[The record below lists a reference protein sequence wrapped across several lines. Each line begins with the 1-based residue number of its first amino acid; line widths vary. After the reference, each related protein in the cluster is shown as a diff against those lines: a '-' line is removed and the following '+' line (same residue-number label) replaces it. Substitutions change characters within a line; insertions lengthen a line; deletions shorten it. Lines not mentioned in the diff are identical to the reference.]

1 MLARLQSSKKYLVLS
16 WVCWGLIGFAIGIAL
31 GVTTLSV
38 SLIAIGLGLFAV
50 FLALN
55 GPARRES
62 EGHLFAGGG
71 AFIIA
76 WLVGFVIRGVAL

>member
-1 MLARLQSSKKYLVLS
+1 MLKRLQSSKEYLILS
-16 WVCWGLIGFAIGIAL
+16 WICWGLIGFVLGVAL

-38 SLIAIGLGLFAV
+38 SLIAIGLALFAV
-50 FLALN
+50 FLALH

-71 AFIIA
+71 MFIIM
-76 WLVGFVIRGVAL
+76 WLVGFVVRGVAL

>member
-1 MLARLQSSKKYLVLS
+1 MLKRLQSSKEYLILS
-16 WVCWGLIGFAIGIAL
+16 WICWGLVGFILGVAL

-38 SLIAIGLGLFAV
+38 SLIAIGLALFAV
-50 FLALN
+50 FLALH

-71 AFIIA
+71 MFVIM
-76 WLVGFVIRGVAL
+76 WLVGFIVRGVAL

>member
-1 MLARLQSSKKYLVLS
+1 MLKRLQSSKEYLILS
-16 WVCWGLIGFAIGIAL
+16 WICWGLVGFVLGIAL

-38 SLIAIGLGLFAV
+38 SLIAIGLALFAV
-50 FLALN
+50 FLALH

-71 AFIIA
+71 MFVIM
-76 WLVGFVIRGVAL
+76 WLVGFVVRGVAL

>member
-1 MLARLQSSKKYLVLS
+1 LLKRLQSSKEYLILS
-16 WVCWGLIGFAIGIAL
+16 WICWGLVGFVLGVAL

-38 SLIAIGLGLFAV
+38 SLIAIGLALFAV
-50 FLALN
+50 FLALH

-71 AFIIA
+71 MFVIM
-76 WLVGFVIRGVAL
+76 WLVGFVVRGVAL

>member
-38 SLIAIGLGLFAV
+38 SLIAVGLGLFAV

-62 EGHLFAGGG
+62 EGHLFAAGG

>member
-1 MLARLQSSKKYLVLS
+1 MLKRLQSSKEYLILS
-16 WVCWGLIGFAIGIAL
+16 WICWGLVGFVLGVAL

-38 SLIAIGLGLFAV
+38 SLIAIGLALFAV
-50 FLALN
+50 FLALH

-71 AFIIA
+71 TFVIM
-76 WLVGFVIRGVAL
+76 WLVGFVVRGVAL

>member
-1 MLARLQSSKKYLVLS
+1 MLKRLQSSKEYLILS
-16 WVCWGLIGFAIGIAL
+16 WICWGLVGFVLGVAL

-38 SLIAIGLGLFAV
+38 SLIAIGLALFAV
-50 FLALN
+50 FLALH

-71 AFIIA
+71 MFIIM
-76 WLVGFVIRGVAL
+76 WLVGFVVRGVAL

>member
-1 MLARLQSSKKYLVLS
+1 MLKRLQSSKEYLILS
-16 WVCWGLIGFAIGIAL
+16 WICWGLVGFVLGIAL

-38 SLIAIGLGLFAV
+38 SLIAIGLALFAV
-50 FLALN
+50 FLALH

-71 AFIIA
+71 MFIIM
-76 WLVGFVIRGVAL
+76 WLVGFVVRGVAL

>member
-1 MLARLQSSKKYLVLS
+1 MLKRLQSSKEYLILS
-16 WVCWGLIGFAIGIAL
+16 WICWGLVGFILGVAL

-38 SLIAIGLGLFAV
+38 SLIAIGLALFAV
-50 FLALN
+50 FLALH

-71 AFIIA
+71 MFVIM
-76 WLVGFVIRGVAL
+76 WLVGFVVRGVAL

>member
-1 MLARLQSSKKYLVLS
+1 MFKRLQSSKEYLILS
-16 WVCWGLIGFAIGIAL
+16 WICWGLVGFVLGVAL

-38 SLIAIGLGLFAV
+38 SLIAIGLALFAV
-50 FLALN
+50 FLALH

-71 AFIIA
+71 MFVIM
-76 WLVGFVIRGVAL
+76 WLVGFVVRGVAL

>member
-1 MLARLQSSKKYLVLS
+1 MLKRLQSSKEYLILS
-16 WVCWGLIGFAIGIAL
+16 WICWGLVGFVLGVAL

-38 SLIAIGLGLFAV
+38 SLIAIGLALFAV
-50 FLALN
+50 FLALH

-71 AFIIA
+71 MFVIM
-76 WLVGFVIRGVAL
+76 WLVGFVVRGVAL

>member
-1 MLARLQSSKKYLVLS
+1 MLKRLQSSKEYLILS
-16 WVCWGLIGFAIGIAL
+16 WICWGLVGFVLGVAL

-38 SLIAIGLGLFAV
+38 SLIAIGLALFAV
-50 FLALN
+50 FLALH

-71 AFIIA
+71 MFVIM
-76 WLVGFVIRGVAL
+76 WLVGFIVRGVAL